1 MPLLSDGD
9 LAAAFTTARPALRL
23 RLDVRPATDCEQ
35 LGGMGGL
42 GVCGK
47 PPRFALMLF
56 PHLQAR
62 CWRTGT
68 SSAPVRW
75 RPLNPLRP
83 PRPSAA
89 LCWLP
94 PCPSRR
100 RCGRRWAP
108 HPSPPYPPQLH
119 PSSLP
124 APRCTP
130 PRVYCQHL
138 RSFSAPIS
146 NAPASFLTSSVLLY

>member
-100 RCGRRWAP
+100 HCGRRWAP

>member
-100 RCGRRWAP
+100 HCGRRWAL
-108 HPSPPYPPQLH
+108 HPSPPYPPSVAPHLP
-119 PSSLP
+119 PSTSLYPPMFIASTYDVSLP
-124 APRCTP
+124 PFPTLP
-130 PRVYCQHL
+130 LP
-138 RSFSAPIS
+138 F
-146 NAPASFLTSSVLLY
+146 